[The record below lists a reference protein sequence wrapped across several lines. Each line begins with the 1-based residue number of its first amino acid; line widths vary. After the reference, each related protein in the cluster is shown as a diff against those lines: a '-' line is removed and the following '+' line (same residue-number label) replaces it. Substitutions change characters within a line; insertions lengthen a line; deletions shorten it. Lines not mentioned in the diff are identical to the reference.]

1 MKFSLSQA
9 LVLLF
14 VICSPLVLAIESDDS
29 QSQELAELQNMAL
42 EAPVFVD
49 KGVQLGAVNLSRD
62 EDAWMS
68 DELSTS
74 QAAPVRNSD
83 EGSVQNIKDEQTL
96 IPTISF
102 PLAPEQSTAPRRR
115 SR

>member
-1 MKFSLSQA
+1 MKFSLSQVLA
-9 LVLLF
+9 LLF
-14 VICSPLVLAIESDDS
+14 LFCSSTVVHAANDQ
-29 QSQELAELQNMAL
+29 QSQELAELQNL
-42 EAPVFVD
+42 SLDTPVFIE

-83 EGSVQNIKDEQTL
+83 EGSVQKIKDEQTL
-96 IPTISF
+96 TPTITF